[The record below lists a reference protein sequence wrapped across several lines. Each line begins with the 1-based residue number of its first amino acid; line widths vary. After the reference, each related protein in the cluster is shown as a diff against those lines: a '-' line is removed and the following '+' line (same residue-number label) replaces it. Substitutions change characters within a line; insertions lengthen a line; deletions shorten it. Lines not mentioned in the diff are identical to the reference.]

1 MRTNNNTPL
10 PIIKITKLTRKNRLV
25 ACIQIITPPLPIIQ
39 GDWAEH
45 DGDTKQIF
53 SYMFDALLFVNA
65 SLNACYIFL
74 LLYLS
79 TCCSFVACI
88 VLKKKEVNWS
98 FYPVLTNIN
107 LPALSWYKIFL
118 KSRDVE
124 KVNLIPISLYAEF
137 HLPSAAKKT
146 INHASSTNK
155 KSISIQVIQIYS
167 EFC

>member
-1 MRTNNNTPL
+1 M
-10 PIIKITKLTRKNRLV
+10 
-25 ACIQIITPPLPIIQ
+25 
-39 GDWAEH
+39 
-45 DGDTKQIF
+45 QIF

-65 SLNACYIFL
+65 SLSASNIFL

-88 VLKKKEVNWS
+88 ILKKKKEVNWS

-107 LPALSWYKIFL
+107 LHALSWYKIFL

-146 INHASSTNK
+146 INHASSKNK
-155 KSISIQVIQIYS
+155 KKYFQPGNTNIFRIVTLSTNGLSLKENYIYS
-167 EFC
+167 F